1 VPKGEVEWRRHP
13 ETVFVAPFPFGTS
26 CIWGLPQAKERVVSP
41 PVNAVSVPIP
51 EFRMI
56 ERSASS
62 LALGDSVDESVAGE
76 SMGHITA
83 ITASARHAGR
93 FEILVDGKVIA
104 NLSVDGI
111 ERLGIRIGAPFSEPL
126 ANRVAIEA
134 AALHTFDRALA
145 MLAARPRAARD
156 LERVLVRKGEPSEHV
171 ATAIQRLITMGIL
184 DDARFARQFI
194 RAKISGAGLSRR
206 RLQSE
211 LWRRGVARD
220 VIDAALAEVMAEDEV
235 DEDAQI
241 VEVAARKLR
250 TLRSADPAVARRRL
264 YAFLAR
270 RGYDSSAI
278 RRVIDSL
285 PANGED
291 EPLE

>member
-1 VPKGEVEWRRHP
+1 MTNLSSHSRH
-13 ETVFVAPFPFGTS
+13 
-26 CIWGLPQAKERVVSP
+26 
-41 PVNAVSVPIP
+41 
-51 EFRMI
+51 
-56 ERSASS
+56 S
-62 LALGDSVDESVAGE
+62 LALGDHADETGSAG
-76 SMGHITA
+76 SIALVTA

-93 FEILVDGKVIA
+93 FEILVDGKLVA
-104 NLSVDGI
+104 TLSLDGI
-111 ERLGIRIGAPFSEPL
+111 ERLGLRIGVPYSESL
-126 ANRVAIEA
+126 ANRVTIEA

-156 LERVLVRKGEPSEHV
+156 LERVLVRKGEPAEHV
-171 ATAIQRLITMGIL
+171 ASAVQRLIALGIL
-184 DDARFARQFI
+184 DDAQFARQFI

-220 VIDAALAEVMAEDEV
+220 VIDAALSEVIAEDEL

-241 VEVAARKLR
+241 AEVAAKKLR

-278 RRVIDSL
+278 RRVMDSL
-285 PANGED
+285 PANERD
-291 EPLE
+291 ESLD

>member
-1 VPKGEVEWRRHP
+1 MTEP
-13 ETVFVAPFPFGTS
+13 S
-26 CIWGLPQAKERVVSP
+26 SL
-41 PVNAVSVPIP
+41 
-51 EFRMI
+51 
-56 ERSASS
+56 S
-62 LALGDSVDESVAGE
+62 LALGDLSAVPHAHEAL
-76 SMGHITA
+76 GHITA
-83 ITASARHAGR
+83 ITSSARHAGR
-93 FEILVDGKVIA
+93 FEILVDGEVVA
-104 NLSVDGI
+104 TLSLDAI
-111 ERLGIRIGAPFSEPL
+111 ERLGVRIGVAYTESL
-126 ANRVAIEA
+126 ANRVTVEA

-156 LERVLVRKGEPSEHV
+156 LERMLVRKGEPAEHV
-171 ATAIQRLITMGIL
+171 AAAVERLISLGIL
-184 DDARFARQFI
+184 DDAQFARQFI

-220 VIDAALAEVMAEDEV
+220 VIDAALAEVLVEDEV

-241 VEVAARKLR
+241 AQVAAKKLR
-250 TLRSADPAVARRRL
+250 TLRSADPAAARRRL

-270 RGYDSSAI
+270 RGYDGSAI
-278 RRVIDSL
+278 RRVMDAL

>member
-1 VPKGEVEWRRHP
+1 MTE
-13 ETVFVAPFPFGTS
+13 
-26 CIWGLPQAKERVVSP
+26 L
-41 PVNAVSVPIP
+41 
-51 EFRMI
+51 
-56 ERSASS
+56 SAHS
-62 LALGDSVDESVAGE
+62 LALGDLAAASESAE
-76 SMGHITA
+76 STGRITA
-83 ITASARHAGR
+83 ISASARYAGR
-93 FEILVDGKVIA
+93 FEILVDGKVVAI
-104 NLSVDGI
+104 LSLDGI
-111 ERLGIRIGAPFSEPL
+111 ERLGLRIGAQYSEPL
-126 ANRVAIEA
+126 ANRVTIEA

-156 LERVLVRKGEPSEHV
+156 LERVLVRKGEPAEHV
-171 ATAIQRLITMGIL
+171 AAAIQRLLAMGIL
-184 DDARFARQFI
+184 DDAQFARQFI

-241 VEVAARKLR
+241 AEVAAKKLR

-270 RGYDSSAI
+270 RGYDSVAI
-278 RRVIDSL
+278 RRVMDSL
-285 PANGED
+285 PASGDD

>member
-1 VPKGEVEWRRHP
+1 MTEPS
-13 ETVFVAPFPFGTS
+13 AP
-26 CIWGLPQAKERVVSP
+26 
-41 PVNAVSVPIP
+41 
-51 EFRMI
+51 
-56 ERSASS
+56 S
-62 LALGDSVDESVAGE
+62 LALGDPASAPEPDEAIR
-76 SMGHITA
+76 HITA
-83 ITASARHAGR
+83 ISASARHAGR
-93 FEILVDGKVIA
+93 FEILVDGDVVA
-104 NLSVDGI
+104 TLSLDGI
-111 ERLGIRIGAPFSEPL
+111 ERLGVRIGVAYTDSL
-126 ANRVAIEA
+126 ANRLTVEA

-156 LERVLVRKGEPSEHV
+156 LERMLVRKGEPADHV
-171 ATAIQRLITMGIL
+171 AAAVQRLISLGIL
-184 DDARFARQFI
+184 DDEQFARQFI

-220 VIDAALAEVMAEDEV
+220 VIDAALAEVLVEDEV

-241 VEVAARKLR
+241 AQVAAKKLR
-250 TLRSADPAVARRRL
+250 TLRSAEPATARRRL

-270 RGYDSSAI
+270 RGYDGSAI
-278 RRVIDSL
+278 RRVMDAL

>member
-1 VPKGEVEWRRHP
+1 MTE
-13 ETVFVAPFPFGTS
+13 
-26 CIWGLPQAKERVVSP
+26 LSP
-41 PVNAVSVPIP
+41 HSLH
-51 EFRMI
+51 
-56 ERSASS
+56 S
-62 LALGDSVDESVAGE
+62 LALGDHADESGTAH
-76 SMGHITA
+76 SIAHITA

-93 FEILVDGKVIA
+93 FEILVDGKVVA
-104 NLSVDGI
+104 TLSLDGI
-111 ERLGIRIGAPFSEPL
+111 ERLGLRIGTSYSEPL
-126 ANRVAIEA
+126 ANRVTIEA

-156 LERVLVRKGEPSEHV
+156 LERVLVRKGEPAEHV
-171 ATAIQRLITMGIL
+171 AAAVQRLVAMGIL
-184 DDARFARQFI
+184 DDAQFARQFI

-220 VIDAALAEVMAEDEV
+220 VIDDALAEVMSEDEV

-241 VEVAARKLR
+241 AEVAARKLR

-278 RRVIDSL
+278 RRVMDSL
-285 PANGED
+285 PASEEE

>member
-1 VPKGEVEWRRHP
+1 MTE
-13 ETVFVAPFPFGTS
+13 
-26 CIWGLPQAKERVVSP
+26 LSP
-41 PVNAVSVPIP
+41 T
-51 EFRMI
+51 
-56 ERSASS
+56 S
-62 LALGDSVDESVAGE
+62 LALGDLATDPDADQALA
-76 SMGHITA
+76 HITA

-93 FEILVDGKVIA
+93 FEILVDGDVVA
-104 NLSVDGI
+104 TLSLDAI
-111 ERLGIRIGAPFSEPL
+111 ERLGVRIGVAYTESL
-126 ANRVAIEA
+126 ANRVTVEA

-156 LERVLVRKGEPSEHV
+156 LERMLVRKGEPAEHV
-171 ATAIQRLITMGIL
+171 AAAVARLIALGIL
-184 DDARFARQFI
+184 DDAQFARQFI

-220 VIDAALAEVMAEDEV
+220 VIDAALAEVLVEDEV

-241 VEVAARKLR
+241 AQVAAKKLR
-250 TLRSADPAVARRRL
+250 TLRSADPAAARRRL

-270 RGYDSSAI
+270 RGYESSAI
-278 RRVIDSL
+278 RRVMDAL

>member
-1 VPKGEVEWRRHP
+1 MTEL
-13 ETVFVAPFPFGTS
+13 S
-26 CIWGLPQAKERVVSP
+26 SP
-41 PVNAVSVPIP
+41 
-51 EFRMI
+51 
-56 ERSASS
+56 S
-62 LALGDSVDESVAGE
+62 LALGDLASASDADETLR
-76 SMGHITA
+76 HITA

-93 FEILVDGKVIA
+93 FEILVDGDDVA
-104 NLSVDGI
+104 TLSLDAI
-111 ERLGIRIGAPFSEPL
+111 ERLGVRIGVAYPESLE
-126 ANRVAIEA
+126 NRVAVEA

-156 LERVLVRKGEPSEHV
+156 LERMLVRKGEPAGHV
-171 ATAIQRLITMGIL
+171 ATAIARLISLGIL
-184 DDARFARQFI
+184 DDGQFARQFI

-220 VIDAALAEVMAEDEV
+220 VIDAALAEVLVEDEV

-241 VEVAARKLR
+241 AQVAAKKMR
-250 TLRSADPAVARRRL
+250 TLRAADPATARRRL

-270 RGYDSSAI
+270 RGYDGSAI
-278 RRVIDSL
+278 RRVMDAL

>member
-1 VPKGEVEWRRHP
+1 M
-13 ETVFVAPFPFGTS
+13 TN
-26 CIWGLPQAKERVVSP
+26 LSP
-41 PVNAVSVPIP
+41 HSLQ
-51 EFRMI
+51 
-56 ERSASS
+56 S
-62 LALGDSVDESVAGE
+62 LALGDHADEME
-76 SMGHITA
+76 SAKSIAHITA

-93 FEILVDGKVIA
+93 FEVLVDDKVVA
-104 NLSVDGI
+104 TLSLDGI
-111 ERLGIRIGAPFSEPL
+111 ERLGLRIGVQYSEAL
-126 ANRVAIEA
+126 ANRVTIEA

-156 LERVLVRKGEPSEHV
+156 LERVLVRKGEPAEHV
-171 ATAIQRLITMGIL
+171 ASAVQRLIALGIL
-184 DDARFARQFI
+184 DDAQFARQFI

-220 VIDAALAEVMAEDEV
+220 VIDEALAEVMAEDEV
-235 DEDAQI
+235 NEDAQI
-241 VEVAARKLR
+241 AEVAAKKLR

-270 RGYDSSAI
+270 RGYEGAAI
-278 RRVIDSL
+278 RRVMDAL

-291 EPLE
+291 EPPE

>member
-1 VPKGEVEWRRHP
+1 MTE
-13 ETVFVAPFPFGTS
+13 
-26 CIWGLPQAKERVVSP
+26 LSP
-41 PVNAVSVPIP
+41 HSLH
-51 EFRMI
+51 
-56 ERSASS
+56 S
-62 LALGDSVDESVAGE
+62 LALGDHADESATAH
-76 SMGHITA
+76 SIAHITA

-93 FEILVDGKVIA
+93 FEILVDGKVVA
-104 NLSVDGI
+104 TLSLDGI
-111 ERLGIRIGAPFSEPL
+111 ERLGLRIGTSYSEPL
-126 ANRVAIEA
+126 ANRVTIEA

-156 LERVLVRKGEPSEHV
+156 LERVLVRKGEPAEHV
-171 ATAIQRLITMGIL
+171 AAAVQRLVAMGIL
-184 DDARFARQFI
+184 DDAQFARQFI

-220 VIDAALAEVMAEDEV
+220 VIDDALAEVMSEDEV

-241 VEVAARKLR
+241 AEVAARKLR

-278 RRVIDSL
+278 RRVMDSL
-285 PANGED
+285 PASEEE